1 MIDEI
6 QVENVA
12 LIRRAAMEPAAGLTV
27 LTGETGA
34 GKTALLS
41 ALKLL
46 MGERADKTAVRDGAS
61 GLQVSGRFLV
71 RPQAT
76 QAEGVP
82 DEGAADAEAFD
93 AVAFNAEAGL
103 EAVAGI
109 ISGAEVSDGA
119 AAGQPEELVVTRKL
133 TAEGRSRASINGQ
146 MASVAELAQVIAPT
160 IDLCGQHE
168 HQQLL
173 RPATH
178 GALLDAWAAESIQG
192 PLRQYRQAFRA
203 AAQAQ
208 AKLDRVLQASQASN
222 AKLDEA
228 RFVLKRIDEVS
239 PQPGEYET
247 LAADLARAEHAEAL
261 ASAAARAHGALAD
274 DEGAIDA
281 LASAISALESGARFD
296 DSLQPYADSLRE
308 VSYVLEDVS
317 RDIYAYG
324 DGVEFDPETLEQQQ
338 ERMAAFQGLL
348 RAYGPRMEDVLAA
361 RAEAAETVALVD
373 DAELL
378 EQQARKAV
386 EAAEQELSQVAETL
400 HRARAQAAPL
410 FAEAVSAQMVR
421 LEMGSATL
429 VCQVQ
434 PLPRDRWTQ
443 AGSDT
448 VEFLFKPGS
457 GMQERPLARI
467 ASGGEVSRVMLAT
480 KVVLGE
486 ADAVDTLVFDEV
498 DAGVGGSTAVAL
510 ADVLADLAETHQVI
524 VVTHLPQVAV
534 RAQTHYLVRKVED
547 AGVPE
552 TLLQPLADDE
562 RPAEIAR
569 MLSGSVTEASLAHAR
584 ELLATVWRQ

>member
-76 QAEGVP
+76 QVEGVP

-178 GALLDAWAAESIQG
+178 GALLDAWATESIQG
-192 PLRQYRQAFRA
+192 PLRQYRQAFRT

-317 RDIYAYG
+317 RDVYAYG

-386 EAAEQELSQVAETL
+386 ETAERELSQVADAL
-400 HRARAQAAPL
+400 HQARAQAAPF
-410 FAEAVSAQMVR
+410 FAEAVSSQMAR

-443 AGSDT
+443 AGPDT

-480 KVVLGE
+480 KVVLGQ

-584 ELLATVWRQ
+584 ELLATV

>member
-46 MGERADKTAVRDGAS
+46 MGERADKAAVRDGAS

-71 RPQAT
+71 RPQAA
-76 QAEGVP
+76 QAEGAP
-82 DEGAADAEAFD
+82 GEGAAADAEAGS
-93 AVAFNAEAGL
+93 EA
-103 EAVAGI
+103 AAGMA
-109 ISGAEVSDGA
+109 SDSEVPDGA
-119 AAGQPEELVVTRKL
+119 AASEPEELVVTRRL
-133 TAEGRSRASINGQ
+133 TAEGRSQASINGQ

-410 FAEAVSAQMVR
+410 FAEAVSAQMAR

-443 AGSDT
+443 AGPDT

-480 KVVLGE
+480 KVVLGQ
-486 ADAVDTLVFDEV
+486 ADAVNTLVFDEV

-552 TLLQPLADDE
+552 TLLQPLANDD